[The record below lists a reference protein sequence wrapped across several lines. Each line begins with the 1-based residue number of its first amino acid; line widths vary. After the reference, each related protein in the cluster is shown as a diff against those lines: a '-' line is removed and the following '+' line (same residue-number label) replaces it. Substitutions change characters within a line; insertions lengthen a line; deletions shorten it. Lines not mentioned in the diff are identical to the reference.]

1 MIRRYIQVLAITSLT
16 ILALAS
22 CNKEIETKKAISV
35 TFHGYNISNMKM
47 EVTVDTVLFDKDVLA
62 ENKRI
67 VFSKVY
73 PYFGDKKE
81 AILRVKDPGSG
92 KELLQKTLPLSTSQL
107 EFFFPLININGS
119 LLDVTPP
126 KEDPATNKLGFYIY
140 YPESND
146 PIDILMYNPNTG
158 QQVYLAQ
165 NVIPQTWVYTDYLPA
180 EGFMNKNEVESST
193 IYFLKA
199 GTIDQWAFKNDET
212 LSKTG
217 AFGWYIP
224 YKKYNLNKV
233 QPYFVQPHP
242 QGWEAEGVQ
251 LFPIPQEY

>member
-1 MIRRYIQVLAITSLT
+1 MIRRYIQALA
-16 ILALAS
+16 ILALVS

-35 TFHGYNISNMKM
+35 TIRGYNISDMNL
-47 EVTVDTVLFDKDVLA
+47 EVAVDTVVFDKDVLP

-67 VFSKVY
+67 GFSKVY
-73 PYFGDKKE
+73 PYFGNKKE
-81 AILRVKDPGSG
+81 VVLHVKDPASG

-119 LLDVTPP
+119 LVEVTPP
-126 KEDPATNKLGFYIY
+126 KADPATNKLGFYIY

-165 NVIPQTWVYTDYLPA
+165 NVVPQTWVYTDYLPT
-180 EGFMNKNEVESST
+180 EGFMGKNDVGSST

-199 GTIDQWAFKNDET
+199 GTLDQWAFNNDET
-212 LSKTG
+212 LSQTT
-217 AFGWYIP
+217 AFSWYLP
-224 YKKYNLNKV
+224 YAKFSMNKV
-233 QPYFVQPHP
+233 QPYFILPQP
-242 QGWEAEGVQ
+242 QGWGTEEVP
-251 LFPIPQEY
+251 LFPIPREY